1 MGRLLPILAILFAFS
16 AFSQDNIANKE
27 YDYINYEANELKFD
41 EQNSELM
48 HFFHLFDS
56 ITMKKEGRINIV
68 HIGGSHVQAG
78 KMSNTIRRNIL
89 DQYPDFVG
97 PRGLI
102 FPYSAA
108 KKSNN
113 PADYKVEKSDYFS
126 LVRNVYDT
134 LEKPLGVSGIAVHTS
149 GNHEYIKIS
158 LLDSAVDYST
168 NKIVLLGFSEGGNVV
183 PKIKTS
189 KKTYTPDE
197 VDVNLRRYTYHID
210 SHIDE
215 FTIQLP
221 LKSKETFTLT
231 GILLDNDKSGITF
244 HSIGV
249 NGADVPAY
257 LKCDYFIEDMELIC
271 PDLVIFGIGIND
283 ASKSDFDTTIFR
295 SNYHEL
301 IGNIKAVNPHC
312 AFIFMTNND
321 SFRRIEKGKYEVNEK
336 GVLARDVFYRLADDT
351 NGAVWDLFEIMGGL
365 GSMETW
371 YKNGVARADRIH
383 FTNEGYHVIGNLF
396 SESFFRQ
403 LEYYRNLK

>member
-1 MGRLLPILAILFAFS
+1 MGRILPILIFLLAFS
-16 AFSQDNIANKE
+16 TFAQNNDPNSE
-27 YDYINYEANELKFD
+27 YDFINYDANELKFN
-41 EQNSELM
+41 EENSELT

-56 ITMKKEGRINIV
+56 ITTSKEGRINIV

-78 KMSNTIRRNIL
+78 KMSNTIRCNIL
-89 DQYPDFVG
+89 QQYPDFVG

-113 PADYKVEKSDYFS
+113 PADYVVEKSDYFS

-134 LEKPLGVSGIAVHTS
+134 LAKPLGVSGIAVYTS
-149 GNHEYIKIS
+149 DNHEFIKIT
-158 LLDSAVDYST
+158 LADSTKDYST
-168 NKIVLLGFSEGGNVV
+168 NKIVLLGFSEGGDVV
-183 PKIKTS
+183 PIIKTH
-189 KKTYTPDE
+189 KKTYTPNE
-197 VDVNLRRYTYHID
+197 TDVNLRRYTYYID
-210 SHIDE
+210 DPIDE

-221 LKSKETFTLT
+221 LNEEETFTLT
-231 GILLDNDKSGITF
+231 GVLLDNDKSGITL

-257 LKCDYFIEDMELIC
+257 LKCDYFVEDMELIC

-283 ASKSDFDTTIFR
+283 ASKSDFDTATFR
-295 SNYHEL
+295 LNYHEL

-336 GVLARDVFYRLADDT
+336 GVLARDVFYRLADET

-371 YKNGVARADRIH
+371 YKNGVARSDRIH
-383 FTNEGYHVIGNLF
+383 FTNAGYEVVGNLF
-396 SESFFRQ
+396 SESFFRH
-403 LEYYRNLK
+403 LEEYRRSR